1 MGVGPAWGCGAR
13 AGAAATCLTPCSG
26 NATCSVPRS
35 PDVIT
40 STLDWMDTPDHHA
53 YGGAD
58 GGFDVLIYPA
68 PTAAVL
74 SQQGWLF
81 LSIVFI

>member
-13 AGAAATCLTPCSG
+13 AGAAATCLTLCSG

-35 PDVIT
+35 PDDIT

-53 YGGAD
+53 FGGAD

-68 PTAAVL
+68 PTSAVL
-74 SQQGWLF
+74 SQQGRLF

>member
-1 MGVGPAWGCGAR
+1 MGVKPAWGCGAGAR
-13 AGAAATCLTPCSG
+13 AAATCLMPCLR
-26 NATCSVPRS
+26 NATRSMPHS
-35 PDVIT
+35 PDDIT

-58 GGFDVLIYPA
+58 GGFDDLIYPA
-68 PTAAVL
+68 PGSAGL
-74 SQQGWLF
+74 SQQSRLF